1 MSAWIL
7 CKDLLRAQL
16 ACRLPPPLNDS
27 IKIKIEGIA
36 QDNSEI
42 STANTS
48 NTTQSTLVSAP
59 TKTAANSRR
68 CARLEADCIQ
78 LPTMHI
84 KLESKS
90 KQPIPIVD
98 RVTRSAN
105 RQLKMISAP
114 TETASNPRR
123 CARLDADCIQ
133 LPTIHIKIESK
144 SKQPIATVD
153 SATRSANRSLKM
165 ISAPTKTTAN
175 TRRCARLEA
184 DSIQLPNIQIKIE
197 PDVRTKATK
206 RKRQ

>member
-27 IKIKIEGIA
+27 IKIEGIA

-114 TETASNPRR
+114 T
-123 CARLDADCIQ
+123 
-133 LPTIHIKIESK
+133 
-144 SKQPIATVD
+144 
-153 SATRSANRSLKM
+153 
-165 ISAPTKTTAN
+165 KTTAN